1 MKKEKPY
8 IIYTKK
14 NKEQIVKY
22 LNSFNASK
30 VWQLLNKNN
39 KGYDSKY
46 CFELADDIEEVIFC
60 NVEIPSTWEQKFK
73 IEEDQTVVF
82 KNCTFYGQ
90 KLEFIGGEFFVIDSN
105 FKSYFS
111 TISTYGVENLYLKL
125 VKEERDK
132 DKEIKCYFYQ
142 GENVELVANKSVKEL
157 EILDYQ
163 KIKLS
168 NLDFLEHLK
177 LESNTVEIAKKTHLV
192 ISDLAVLKV
201 KNLILGDDSLLYAIG
216 MQIKNVEKIIGTKFK
231 LVSMDDI
238 KINTTRYFNHHN
250 ETVTITNEDLQEKS
264 LMDARRRL
272 CSQLK
277 GMKDYL
283 TIQSNKELEEQTKIL
298 KNKLLQRK
306 IRDQYFQ

>member
-14 NKEQIVKY
+14 NKEQVIKY
-22 LNSFNASK
+22 LNSFNTSK
-30 VWQLLNKNN
+30 VWQLMTKNN
-39 KGYDSKY
+39 RGYDSKY

-73 IEEDQTVVF
+73 IDENQTVVF
-82 KNCTFYGQ
+82 KNCTFLGN

-105 FKSYFS
+105 FKSLFS

-125 VKEERDK
+125 LKEEK

-142 GENVELVANKSVKEL
+142 GKKVELAANKSVKEL
-157 EILDYQ
+157 EIVDYQ
-163 KIKLS
+163 TIKLS

-192 ISDLAVLKV
+192 VSNLATLKV
-201 KNLILGDDSLLYAIG
+201 KNLILGEDSLLYAIG
-216 MQIKNVEKIIGTKFK
+216 MQIKDVEKIIGTKFK
-231 LVSMDDI
+231 LVSMEDI
-238 KINTTRYFNHHN
+238 KINTTKYFNHHS
-250 ETVTITNEDLQEKS
+250 EIVTITNEDLQEKS
-264 LMDARRRL
+264 LMDKRRKL

-283 TIQSNKELEEQTKIL
+283 NIQSNKELEEQTKIL
-298 KNKLLQRK
+298 KQKLLQRK
-306 IRDQYFQ
+306 INDQYFQ